1 VPTDEL
7 QKSYNAGTYDPFL
20 DVLYYQYG
28 RYLLLSS
35 SRGLALPANLQGL
48 WNNSNDPPWQCDIH
62 SDINIEMNYWPAE
75 VTNLSE
81 CHLPFL
87 DYVYNEAMTH
97 TAWKKLAS
105 TDGNAGWTVMVQNN
119 IFGYGDWKYTRP
131 ANAWYAMH
139 LWQHYAYTQDA
150 GYLSAKAYPVMKSA
164 CDFWLDRLKTDT
176 DGSLV
181 APAEWSPEQA
191 PEAEDGV
198 TYAQQLIWDL
208 FTNTIQASTILNV
221 DGDYRGNL
229 QAKLDK
235 LDKGLRVGGWG
246 QLREWK
252 YTNDDP
258 SNTHRHISHLVG
270 LYPGQQISPLL
281 DATYANAAKVSLTA
295 RGDAGPGWSRAWKI
309 AVWARLLD
317 GNHAQK
323 LIKNALQ
330 NATVTVVDM
339 NNGGGAYENLLDAH
353 PPFQIDGNFGATAGM
368 TELLLQSQLGKLV
381 LLPALPDA
389 WPQGSVS
396 GICAQGGFEVA
407 MAWAGK
413 QLTSAAIKSKSGKT
427 CTVKNRMFTG
437 AFSLVNAADGVAATY
452 TLNGDTITFDTSAG
466 STYRITPSG
475 S

>member
-1 VPTDEL
+1 
-7 QKSYNAGTYDPFL
+7 
-20 DVLYYQYG
+20 
-28 RYLLLSS
+28 
-35 SRGLALPANLQGL
+35 
-48 WNNSNDPPWQCDIH
+48 
-62 SDINIEMNYWPAE
+62 
-75 VTNLSE
+75 
-81 CHLPFL
+81 
-87 DYVYNEAMTH
+87 
-97 TAWKKLAS
+97 
-105 TDGNAGWTVMVQNN
+105 
-119 IFGYGDWKYTRP
+119 
-131 ANAWYAMH
+131 
-139 LWQHYAYTQDA
+139 
-150 GYLSAKAYPVMKSA
+150 
-164 CDFWLDRLKTDT
+164 
-176 DGSLV
+176 
-181 APAEWSPEQA
+181 
-191 PEAEDGV
+191 
-198 TYAQQLIWDL
+198 
-208 FTNTIQASTILNV
+208 
-221 DGDYRGNL
+221 
-229 QAKLDK
+229 
-235 LDKGLRVGGWG
+235 
-246 QLREWK
+246 
-252 YTNDDP
+252 
-258 SNTHRHISHLVG
+258 LVG

-309 AVWARLLD
+309 AVWARLLE
-317 GNHAQK
+317 GNHAQT

-368 TELLLQSQLGKLV
+368 TELLLQSQLGELV

-407 MAWAGK
+407 MTWAGK
-413 QLTSAAIKSKSGKT
+413 QLTSATIKSKSGKT